1 MNYANNIPLCVDLDG
16 TLLKTDTL
24 YEMLARVLKQQP
36 WLLFVLPLW
45 LMRGKHV
52 LKRELSHRCQ
62 LNAAALPINSE
73 LLNFLR
79 TANAQGRSLL
89 LVTGAYY
96 DVAKAIA
103 DHHGFFDGVLATDEK
118 QNLTGS
124 RKAALLVEKFGDKG
138 FDYAGNDTVDIPVWQ
153 HARESYLVNAAPA
166 TLARVSKQFQF
177 TAVMDPQKKLS
188 FKVMLKAIRL
198 HQWAKNALIF
208 VPLLA
213 AHQLIDFSRLASTV
227 LAFLAFGCCASF
239 SYIIN
244 DIGDLDA
251 DRLHHSKYKRPFAS
265 AAISIPAGL
274 LLALLLISMTV
285 CLASFLSYGFIYS
298 LLIYF
303 LITNIY
309 TLRLKYVPILDVA
322 ILAGLYT
329 LRVIAGGLAADVP
342 TSFWLLAFSCF
353 IFFSLAIVKRV
364 SELLGIETP
373 DEKAVVCRG
382 YWTSD
387 IPVLTGLGTASAL
400 MAVLVLALYINSP
413 DVIQLYSSP
422 RYLWLLC
429 PIIALWLG
437 RVWLITGR
445 GQMHDDPVVF
455 ALRDRIS
462 WLLFGVAGLCLVIG
476 AQF

>member
-1 MNYANNIPLCVDLDG
+1 MNSTNNIPLCVDLDG

-24 YEMLARVLKQQP
+24 YELLACVLKQQP
-36 WLLFVLPLW
+36 WLLFVLPFW

-62 LNAAALPINSE
+62 LNAAILPINGE
-73 LLNFLR
+73 FLNFLR
-79 TANAQGRSLL
+79 AEHARGRSLL
-89 LVTGAYY
+89 LATGAYY

-103 DHHGFFDGVLATDEK
+103 DHYGFFDGVLATNEK
-118 QNLTGS
+118 QNLTGA
-124 RKAALLVEKFGDKG
+124 RKAALLVEKFGEKG
-138 FDYAGNDTVDIPVWQ
+138 FDYAGNDTVDIPVWER
-153 HARESYLVNAAPA
+153 ARNSYLVNATPA
-166 TLARVSKQFQF
+166 TKASVSRQFHF
-177 TAVMDPQKKLS
+177 SEVMDLQKKLS
-188 FKVMLKAIRL
+188 FKQMMKAIRL
-198 HQWAKNALIF
+198 HQWAKNTLIF

-213 AHQLIDFSRLASTV
+213 AHQFMDITRLTDTM

-244 DIGDLDA
+244 DIGDLEA

-265 AAISIPAGL
+265 ADISIPAGL
-274 LLALLLISMTV
+274 LLALFLISAT
-285 CLASFLSYGFIYS
+285 LFLVFFLPNGFIYS

-303 LITNIY
+303 MITNMY

-329 LRVIAGGLAADVP
+329 LRVVAGGLAADVP
-342 TSFWLLAFSCF
+342 TSFWLLAFSGF
-353 IFFSLAIVKRV
+353 VFFSLAIVKRV

-387 IPVLTGLGTASAL
+387 IPVLLGLGASSAL
-400 MAVLVLALYINSP
+400 IAVLVLALYINSP
-413 DVIQLYSSP
+413 DIVQLYSSP

-462 WLLFGVAGLCLVIG
+462 WLLFGVAGMCLVIG
-476 AQF
+476 AQL